1 MFSKPVLLMLLAFPF
16 FYSSLADPTEV
27 DCPDTDLATYLIS
40 LIDALY
46 YNGLTISEEFIVHL
60 SETDEGYELLEDFY
74 MNADTWTFLTPTDE
88 AWQTA
93 NIWPPFSSM
102 TDHWGAD
109 LLALHSLQGEYSPSS
124 VSSQGAEVASTYL
137 EMKDEMNATSSDSQ
151 AYQAVVLYQGNNG
164 GLVVDGWWGNATS
177 WNGFVDT
184 SSSSGLGN
192 LKILPVDYVLAFPP
206 SLSEAFDTSGL
217 SNISSAIEV
226 IGMTDQLQQ
235 LTDNG
240 FTIFAPIDSIWTD
253 EAKSMMTNDST
264 AVPLVKNHYTTSY
277 SLFSPMWTSSG
288 SFDLQV
294 DSGEILTIKVG
305 DDGGYSVA
313 LGDVEAKIIK
323 SDITLE
329 NGIMHVIDAV
339 LLSQDSMSS
348 ASVTSSDGIVAIQTG
363 LSSGSST
370 PGATDSLGSSSAGGN
385 DSAGWASTTTG
396 MDTSKQVV
404 NEQQNSGSGRRR
416 TVGMSLFM
424 GLMLV
429 RGLALLSQL

>member
-1 MFSKPVLLMLLAFPF
+1 MLLAFPF

-40 LIDALY
+40 LIDVLY

-109 LLALHSLQGEYSPSS
+109 LLALHSL
-124 VSSQGAEVASTYL
+124 

-192 LKILPVDYVLAFPP
+192 LKILPVDYVGFLF
-206 SLSEAFDTSGL
+206 L
-217 SNISSAIEV
+217 V
-226 IGMTDQLQQ
+226 RMT
-235 LTDNG
+235 
-240 FTIFAPIDSIWTD
+240 
-253 EAKSMMTNDST
+253 
-264 AVPLVKNHYTTSY
+264 
-277 SLFSPMWTSSG
+277 
-288 SFDLQV
+288 
-294 DSGEILTIKVG
+294 
-305 DDGGYSVA
+305 
-313 LGDVEAKIIK
+313 AKI
-323 SDITLE
+323 
-329 NGIMHVIDAV
+329 
-339 LLSQDSMSS
+339 
-348 ASVTSSDGIVAIQTG
+348 
-363 LSSGSST
+363 
-370 PGATDSLGSSSAGGN
+370 
-385 DSAGWASTTTG
+385 
-396 MDTSKQVV
+396 
-404 NEQQNSGSGRRR
+404 
-416 TVGMSLFM
+416 
-424 GLMLV
+424 
-429 RGLALLSQL
+429 